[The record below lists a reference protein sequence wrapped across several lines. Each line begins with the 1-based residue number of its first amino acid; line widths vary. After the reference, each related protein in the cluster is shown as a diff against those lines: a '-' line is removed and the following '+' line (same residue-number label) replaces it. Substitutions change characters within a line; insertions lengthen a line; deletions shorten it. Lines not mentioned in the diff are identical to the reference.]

1 MKSKRQDIDRLRE
14 NMKRFNEWELSYTK
28 QLSEEERFGQFV
40 ELFDLAMESTPETI
54 EKAHREHLEQLSR
67 IAKAARGKGR
77 EKSSQNSKGKSQK
90 GER

>member
-14 NMKRFNEWELSYTK
+14 NMKRFNEWRLSYTK
-28 QLSEEERFGQFV
+28 QLSEEERLRQFV

-77 EKSSQNSKGKSQK
+77 EKWQG
-90 GER
+90 GR